1 MCYTLLRILARK
13 KEKVKRA
20 RDLLVGWFQEFWLA
34 RGNYLVSATIFE
46 LVDGEERYLVD
57 FSEEQVKFFGIH
69 WIRYFRIPATSEEIS
84 QYTKKLQLK
93 GVPVWFRE
101 ISSDELDN
109 YIKELDQN
117 FSWRSTDSRSFRTR
131 KRSIAPSFT

>member
-1 MCYTLLRILARK
+1 M
-13 KEKVKRA
+13 KRV

-57 FSEEQVKFFGIH
+57 FSEEQVKFFRIH
-69 WIRYFRIPATSEEIS
+69 WIRYFRIPAASEEIS
-84 QYTKKLQLK
+84 QYMKKIQLK
-93 GVPVWFRE
+93 GIPVWSRE
-101 ISSDELDN
+101 VTSDELEK
-109 YIKELDQN
+109 YIKEQDQN

-131 KRSIAPSFT
+131 KRSISPVFV